1 MASYKDQNITFSPY
15 VQTIPVEEMA
25 KVGMFKQERYDQGVE
40 KIQQNIDNI
49 AGLDIVRPEDKQY
62 LQSKLNALG
71 SQLSTV
77 AGGDFSNFQLVN
89 SVNGM
94 TNQIVKDPRVMRD
107 VASSSAY
114 RKALETQEKVKGE
127 GKGSASN
134 DFIFNESVSAWM
146 NGGEDAKFNST
157 YRPYADYETKKRDII
172 KTLTAKVTGKS
183 IMYGPDGKLLDAMTY
198 EEVERIPAQKILTAL
213 KQGLN
218 PDEFQQLQID
228 GRYKY
233 SNVPKEQFVSDV
245 NSRFTTAYDKLAT
258 QKKNLYTGM
267 QMLNDPIKKQ
277 LVQNEINKL
286 STEMTN
292 VKQQY
297 ETTSESFLSGDVES
311 AKARLF
317 TNDWFNDSAN
327 VYAVNNVK
335 QEYKTNPALA
345 AQLTR
350 EGWARADARTQ
361 ATLDQA
367 AEFKKQ
373 DYKIEMLK
381 LRATDAALTEKQRVA
396 AAKEI
401 ENIYITKAKTR
412 KEEVPTDIIGEFQ
425 AQTKQL
431 ISNGSG
437 IRSSVLAMTSND
449 ITEYDTDNNGELSDV
464 EKNAKFDRMLE
475 MYSQKSTS
483 LSSPIK
489 ERITKYLENQEM
501 LDLTNRQV
509 QNATNYAISVN
520 PFEDQIGKGLLD
532 LEGTDTWTR
541 SAYNKN
547 NIVLGGNIVEGNQV
561 GEKYEYSPRE
571 VLTKFTE
578 FRNSPVPPINKDSL
592 DRPDKWTPNQIKEV
606 NRMTNGGD
614 AKLLQLYIAYRK
626 HNTGYQSSADKEYRD
641 AVGYYSDKS
650 KDISNNVKQYEE
662 KYNEDFAN
670 KLKETSIIN
679 QGVNIGVNT
688 VDGKSTQTFRN
699 KLTQLVVGLD
709 VGDSGITG
717 YNAKG
722 DEYTTVSTD
731 NLTSFIQQAASGFVT
746 RNSDGTSSV
755 TFVTEDGEKVER
767 IPLNN
772 DMGRSLFPEQ
782 YGVSSPQIREFDN
795 KILPQML
802 LNDKEVTMT
811 NVVTEDEDGNETIE
825 EVPTQE
831 PNNYWTTS
839 TDGNYV
845 TSPENSYFKQYK
857 FQNVKNLEVTG
868 NIVSSVDPKLAGN
881 NKVFTL
887 LLNVIDPNSGKTVMV
902 NANIGTLYSKGNI
915 LSTISQISDEV
926 ILGYLQDK
934 NDKIKEEEEKTA
946 MIDSFLNPTE
956 SNSKQ

>member
-25 KVGMFKQERYDQGVE
+25 KVGMFKQERYDQGVQ
-40 KIQQNIDNI
+40 KIQQSIDNI
-49 AGLDIVRPEDKQY
+49 AGLDIVRPEDKLY

-71 SQLSTV
+71 GQLSVV
-77 AGGDFSNFQLVN
+77 AGGDFSNFQMVN

-114 RKALETQEKVKGE
+114 RKALETQEKIKGE

-134 DFIFNESVSAWM
+134 DFIFNESVDAWM

-157 YRPYADYETKKRDII
+157 YRPYADYETKKREIV
-172 KTLTAKVTGKS
+172 KSLTAQVTGRS
-183 IMYGPDGKLLDAMTY
+183 VMYGPDNKLLDAMTY
-198 EEVERIPAQKILTAL
+198 EEVEQIPAQKILTAL
-213 KQGLN
+213 KQGLS

-233 SNVPKEQFVSDV
+233 ANVSKEQFVSDV
-245 NSRFTTAYDKLAT
+245 NSRFTTAYDRLAT

-267 QMLNDPIKKQ
+267 QMLDDPIKQ
-277 LVQNEINKL
+277 ELVQNEINRL

-327 VYAVNNVK
+327 VYAVKNVK

-345 AQLTR
+345 VQLQR

-367 AEFKKQ
+367 AAFKKQ

-381 LRATDAALTEKQRVA
+381 LQVASDKSTEKQKA
-396 AAKEI
+396 DAAKEL

-412 KEEVPTDIIGEFQ
+412 KEEVPTDIIENIRVQ
-425 AQTKQL
+425 SQQL
-431 ISNGSG
+431 MSNGSD
-437 IRSSVLAMTSND
+437 IRSSVLDMTAND
-449 ITEYDTDNNGELSDV
+449 IAEYDTDKNGELSDA

-509 QNATNYAISVN
+509 QVAEEYATSINPVSDYVGEELERLRTDPPNAFFRSNYD
-520 PFEDQIGKGLLD
+520 PE
-532 LEGTDTWTR
+532 ETM
-541 SAYNKN
+541 
-547 NIVLGGNIVEGNQV
+547 VLGSSVTADTT
-561 GEKYEYSPRE
+561 YEYSQKE
-571 VLTKFTE
+571 MLEKFIEFKNTTTKG
-578 FRNSPVPPINKDSL
+578 VNKYDI
-592 DRPDKWTPNQIKEV
+592 DYPEKWTPNQRKEV
-606 NRMTNGGD
+606 SRMTNGMD
-614 AKLLQLYIAYRK
+614 PRLLELWKFSKSEGMNQSPEARNLRSYIRK
-626 HNTGYQSSADKEYRD
+626 STNNIADKVQTR
-641 AVGYYSDKS
+641 A
-650 KDISNNVKQYEE
+650 I

-670 KLKETSIIN
+670 KLKETSTIN

-688 VDGKSTQTFRN
+688 VDAKSTQGFRN
-699 KLTQLVVGLD
+699 ALTQLVVGLD

-717 YNAKG
+717 YDANGAA
-722 DEYTTVSTD
+722 YTEVSTE
-731 NLTSFIQQAASGFVT
+731 NLTTFIQQAASGFVT

-755 TFVTEDGEKVER
+755 TFVTEEGERVEG
-767 IPLNN
+767 IPLNDDSLN
-772 DMGRSLFPEQ
+772 NLFPTQ
-782 YGVSSPQIREFDN
+782 ALQSSPQIREFDT
-795 KILPQML
+795 KILPQMM
-802 LNDKEVTMT
+802 LNDKEVTLT
-811 NVVTEDEDGNETIE
+811 DVVRRDKDGYETIE
-825 EVPTQE
+825 QVPTQA
-831 PNNYWTTS
+831 PNTYWTTS
-839 TDGNYV
+839 TDGEYN
-845 TSPENSYFKQYK
+845 TNPENAYFKQYK
-857 FQNVKNLEVTG
+857 FQNVKNFEVTG

-887 LLNVIDPNSGKTVMV
+887 KLNVIDPRTGKQVFLDTDFG
-902 NANIGTLYSKGNI
+902 NLYSKGNI
-915 LSTISQISDEV
+915 LKTISQISDEA
-926 ILGYLQDK
+926 IIGYLAKKSSDEK
-934 NDKIKEEEEKTA
+934 AAKEKSE
-946 MIDSFLNPTE
+946 MINSYLYPTE

>member
-25 KVGMFKQERYDQGVE
+25 KVGMFKQERYDQGVQ
-40 KIQQNIDNI
+40 KIQQSIDNI
-49 AGLDIVRPEDKQY
+49 AGLDIVRPEDKLY

-71 SQLSTV
+71 GQLSVV
-77 AGGDFSNFQLVN
+77 AGGDFSNFQMVN

-114 RKALETQEKVKGE
+114 RKALETQEKIKGE

-134 DFIFNESVSAWM
+134 DFIFNESVDAWM

-157 YRPYADYETKKRDII
+157 YRPYADYETKKREIV
-172 KTLTAKVTGKS
+172 KSLTAQVTGRS
-183 IMYGPDGKLLDAMTY
+183 VMYGPDGKLLDAMTY
-198 EEVERIPAQKILTAL
+198 EEVEQIPAQKILTAL
-213 KQGLN
+213 KQGLS

-233 SNVPKEQFVSDV
+233 ANVSKEQFVSDV
-245 NSRFTTAYDKLAT
+245 NSRFTTAYDRLAT

-267 QMLNDPIKKQ
+267 QMLDDPIKQ
-277 LVQNEINKL
+277 ELVQNEINRL

-327 VYAVNNVK
+327 VYAVKNVK

-345 AQLTR
+345 VQLQR

-367 AEFKKQ
+367 AAFKKQ

-381 LRATDAALTEKQRVA
+381 LQVASDKSTEKQKA
-396 AAKEI
+396 DAAKEL

-412 KEEVPTDIIGEFQ
+412 KEEVPTDIIENIRVQ
-425 AQTKQL
+425 SQQL
-431 ISNGSG
+431 MSNGSD
-437 IRSSVLAMTSND
+437 IRSSVLDMTAND
-449 ITEYDTDNNGELSDV
+449 IAEYDTDKNGELSDA

-509 QNATNYAISVN
+509 QVAEEYATSINPVSDYVGEELERLRTDPPNAFFRSNYD
-520 PFEDQIGKGLLD
+520 PE
-532 LEGTDTWTR
+532 ETM
-541 SAYNKN
+541 
-547 NIVLGGNIVEGNQV
+547 VLGSSVTADTT
-561 GEKYEYSPRE
+561 YEYSQKE
-571 VLTKFTE
+571 MLEKFIEFKNTTTKG
-578 FRNSPVPPINKDSL
+578 VNKYDI
-592 DRPDKWTPNQIKEV
+592 DYPEKWTPNQRKEV
-606 NRMTNGGD
+606 SRMTNGMD
-614 AKLLQLYIAYRK
+614 PRLLELWKFSKSEGMNQSPEARNLRSYIRK
-626 HNTGYQSSADKEYRD
+626 STNNIADKVQTR
-641 AVGYYSDKS
+641 A
-650 KDISNNVKQYEE
+650 I

-670 KLKETSIIN
+670 KLKETSTIN

-688 VDGKSTQTFRN
+688 VDAKSTQGFRN
-699 KLTQLVVGLD
+699 ALTQLVVGLD

-717 YNAKG
+717 YDANGAA
-722 DEYTTVSTD
+722 YTEVSTE
-731 NLTSFIQQAASGFVT
+731 NLTTFIQQAASGFVT

-755 TFVTEDGEKVER
+755 TFVTEEGERVEG
-767 IPLNN
+767 IPLNDDSLN
-772 DMGRSLFPEQ
+772 NLFPTQ
-782 YGVSSPQIREFDN
+782 ALQSSPQIREFDT
-795 KILPQML
+795 KILPQMM
-802 LNDKEVTMT
+802 LNDKEVTLT
-811 NVVTEDEDGNETIE
+811 DVVRRDKDGYETIE
-825 EVPTQE
+825 QVPTQA
-831 PNNYWTTS
+831 PNTYWTTS
-839 TDGNYV
+839 TDGEYN
-845 TSPENSYFKQYK
+845 TNPENAYFKQYK
-857 FQNVKNLEVTG
+857 FQNVKNFEVTG

-887 LLNVIDPNSGKTVMV
+887 KLNVIDPRTGKQVFLDTDFG
-902 NANIGTLYSKGNI
+902 NLYSKGNI
-915 LSTISQISDEV
+915 LKTISQISDEA
-926 ILGYLQDK
+926 IIGYLAKKSSDEK
-934 NDKIKEEEEKTA
+934 AAKEKSE
-946 MIDSFLNPTE
+946 MINSYLYPTE

>member
-25 KVGMFKQERYDQGVE
+25 KVGMFKQERYDQGVQ
-40 KIQQNIDNI
+40 KIQQSIDNI
-49 AGLDIVRPEDKQY
+49 AGLDIVRPEDKLY

-71 SQLSTV
+71 GQLSVV
-77 AGGDFSNFQLVN
+77 AGGDFSNFQMVN

-114 RKALETQEKVKGE
+114 RKALETQEKIKGE

-134 DFIFNESVSAWM
+134 DFIFNESVDAWM

-157 YRPYADYETKKRDII
+157 YRPYADYETKKREIV
-172 KTLTAKVTGKS
+172 KSLTAQVTGRS
-183 IMYGPDGKLLDAMTY
+183 VMYGPDNKLLDAMTY
-198 EEVERIPAQKILTAL
+198 EEVEQIPAQKILTAL
-213 KQGLN
+213 KQGLS

-233 SNVPKEQFVSDV
+233 ANVSKEQFVSDV
-245 NSRFTTAYDKLAT
+245 NSRFTTAYDRLAT

-267 QMLNDPIKKQ
+267 QMLDDPIKQ
-277 LVQNEINKL
+277 ELVQNEINRL

-327 VYAVNNVK
+327 VYAVKNVK

-345 AQLTR
+345 VQLQR

-367 AEFKKQ
+367 AAFKKQ

-381 LRATDAALTEKQRVA
+381 LQVASDKSTEKQKA
-396 AAKEI
+396 DAAKEL

-412 KEEVPTDIIGEFQ
+412 KEEVPTDIIENIRVQ
-425 AQTKQL
+425 SQQL
-431 ISNGSG
+431 MSNGSD
-437 IRSSVLAMTSND
+437 IRSSVLDMTAND
-449 ITEYDTDNNGELSDV
+449 IAEYDTDKNGELSDA

-509 QNATNYAISVN
+509 QVAEEYATSINPVSDYVGEELERLRTDPPNAFFRSNYD
-520 PFEDQIGKGLLD
+520 PE
-532 LEGTDTWTR
+532 ETM
-541 SAYNKN
+541 
-547 NIVLGGNIVEGNQV
+547 VLGSSVTADTT
-561 GEKYEYSPRE
+561 YEYSQKE
-571 VLTKFTE
+571 MLEKFIEFKNTTTKG
-578 FRNSPVPPINKDSL
+578 VNKYDI
-592 DRPDKWTPNQIKEV
+592 DYPEKWTPNQRKEV
-606 NRMTNGGD
+606 SRMTNGMD
-614 AKLLQLYIAYRK
+614 PRLLELWKFSKSEGMNQSPEARNLRSYIRK
-626 HNTGYQSSADKEYRD
+626 STNNIADKVQTR
-641 AVGYYSDKS
+641 A
-650 KDISNNVKQYEE
+650 I
-662 KYNEDFAN
+662 KYNEDLAN
-670 KLKETSIIN
+670 KLKETSTIN

-688 VDGKSTQTFRN
+688 VDAKSTQGFRN
-699 KLTQLVVGLD
+699 ALTQLVVGLD

-717 YNAKG
+717 YDAKG
-722 DEYTTVSTD
+722 AAYTEVSTE
-731 NLTSFIQQAASGFVT
+731 NLTTFIQQAASGFVT

-755 TFVTEDGEKVER
+755 TFVTEEGERVEG
-767 IPLNN
+767 IPLNDDSLN
-772 DMGRSLFPEQ
+772 NLFPTQ
-782 YGVSSPQIREFDN
+782 ALQSSPQIREFDT
-795 KILPQML
+795 KILPQMM
-802 LNDKEVTMT
+802 LNDKEVTLT
-811 NVVTEDEDGNETIE
+811 DVVRRDENGYETTEQ
-825 EVPTQE
+825 VPTQA
-831 PNNYWTTS
+831 PNTYWTTS
-839 TDGNYV
+839 TDGEYN
-845 TSPENSYFKQYK
+845 TNPENAYFKQYK
-857 FQNVKNLEVTG
+857 FQNVKNFEVTG

-887 LLNVIDPNSGKTVMV
+887 KLNVIDPRTGKQVFLDTDFG
-902 NANIGTLYSKGNI
+902 NLYSKGNI
-915 LSTISQISDEV
+915 LKTISQISDEA
-926 ILGYLQDK
+926 IIGYLAKKSSDEK
-934 NDKIKEEEEKTA
+934 AAKEKSE
-946 MIDSFLNPTE
+946 MINSYLYPTE

>member
-25 KVGMFKQERYDQGVE
+25 KVGMFKQERYDQGVQ
-40 KIQQNIDNI
+40 KIQQSIDNI
-49 AGLDIVRPEDKQY
+49 AGLDIVRPEDKLY

-71 SQLSTV
+71 GQLSVV
-77 AGGDFSNFQLVN
+77 AGGDFSNFQMVN

-114 RKALETQEKVKGE
+114 RKALETQEKIKGE

-134 DFIFNESVSAWM
+134 DFIFNESVDAWM

-157 YRPYADYETKKRDII
+157 YRPYADYETKKREIV
-172 KTLTAKVTGKS
+172 KSLTAQVTGRS
-183 IMYGPDGKLLDAMTY
+183 VMYGPDNKLLDAMTY
-198 EEVERIPAQKILTAL
+198 EEVEQIPAQKILTAL
-213 KQGLN
+213 KQGLS

-233 SNVPKEQFVSDV
+233 ANVSKEQFVSDV
-245 NSRFTTAYDKLAT
+245 NSRFTTAYDRLAT

-267 QMLNDPIKKQ
+267 QMLDDPIKQ
-277 LVQNEINKL
+277 ELVQNEINRL

-327 VYAVNNVK
+327 VYAVKNVK

-345 AQLTR
+345 VQLQR

-367 AEFKKQ
+367 AAFKKQ

-381 LRATDAALTEKQRVA
+381 LQVASDKSTEKQKA
-396 AAKEI
+396 DAAKEL

-412 KEEVPTDIIGEFQ
+412 KEEVPTDIIENIRVQ
-425 AQTKQL
+425 SQQL
-431 ISNGSG
+431 MSNGSD
-437 IRSSVLAMTSND
+437 IRSSVLDMTAND
-449 ITEYDTDNNGELSDV
+449 IAEYDTDKNGELSDA

-509 QNATNYAISVN
+509 QVAEEYATSINPVSDYVGEELERLRTDPPNAFFRSNYD
-520 PFEDQIGKGLLD
+520 PE
-532 LEGTDTWTR
+532 ETM
-541 SAYNKN
+541 
-547 NIVLGGNIVEGNQV
+547 VLGSSVTADTT
-561 GEKYEYSPRE
+561 YEYSQKE
-571 VLTKFTE
+571 MLEKFIEFKNTTTKG
-578 FRNSPVPPINKDSL
+578 VNKYDI
-592 DRPDKWTPNQIKEV
+592 DYPEKWTPNQRKEV
-606 NRMTNGGD
+606 SRMTNGMD
-614 AKLLQLYIAYRK
+614 PRLLELWKFSKSEGMNQSPEARNLRSYIRK
-626 HNTGYQSSADKEYRD
+626 STNNIADKVQTR
-641 AVGYYSDKS
+641 A
-650 KDISNNVKQYEE
+650 I
-662 KYNEDFAN
+662 KYNEDLAN
-670 KLKETSIIN
+670 KLKETSTIN

-688 VDGKSTQTFRN
+688 VDAKSTQGFRN
-699 KLTQLVVGLD
+699 ALTQLVVGLD

-717 YNAKG
+717 YDAKG
-722 DEYTTVSTD
+722 AAYTEVSTE
-731 NLTSFIQQAASGFVT
+731 NLTTFIQQAASGFVT

-755 TFVTEDGEKVER
+755 TFVTEEGERVEG
-767 IPLNN
+767 IPLNDDSLN
-772 DMGRSLFPEQ
+772 NLFPTQ
-782 YGVSSPQIREFDN
+782 ALQSSPQIREFDT
-795 KILPQML
+795 KILPQMM
-802 LNDKEVTMT
+802 LNDKEVTLT
-811 NVVTEDEDGNETIE
+811 DVVRRDENGYETTEQ
-825 EVPTQE
+825 VPTQA
-831 PNNYWTTS
+831 PNTYWTTS
-839 TDGNYV
+839 TDGKYK
-845 TSPENSYFKQYK
+845 TSPENAYFKQYK

-881 NKVFTL
+881 NKVFRLVLNTKADCKSCIKKRSPSKML
-887 LLNVIDPNSGKTVMV
+887 GLLNI
-902 NANIGTLYSKGNI
+902 
-915 LSTISQISDEV
+915 
-926 ILGYLQDK
+926 
-934 NDKIKEEEEKTA
+934 
-946 MIDSFLNPTE
+946 
-956 SNSKQ
+956 

>member
-25 KVGMFKQERYDQGVE
+25 KVGMFKQERYDQGVQ
-40 KIQQNIDNI
+40 KIQQSIDNI
-49 AGLDIVRPEDKQY
+49 AGLDIVRPEDKLY

-71 SQLSTV
+71 GQLSTV
-77 AGGDFSNFQLVN
+77 AGGDFSNFQMVN

-134 DFIFNESVSAWM
+134 DFIFNESVDAWM
-146 NGGEDAKFNST
+146 NGGEDAKFSST
-157 YRPYADYETKKRDII
+157 YRPYADYETKKRDIV
-172 KTLTAKVTGKS
+172 KSLTAQVTGKS
-183 IMYGPDGKLLDAMTY
+183 VMYGPDGKLLDAMTY
-198 EEVERIPAQKILTAL
+198 EEVEQIPAQKILTAL
-213 KQGLN
+213 KQGLS

-233 SNVPKEQFVSDV
+233 ANVSKEQFVGDV
-245 NSRFTTAYDKLAT
+245 NSRFTTAYDRLAT

-267 QMLNDPIKKQ
+267 QMLDDPIKQ
-277 LVQNEINKL
+277 ELVQNEINRL

-327 VYAVNNVK
+327 VYAVKNVK

-345 AQLTR
+345 VQLQR

-361 ATLDQA
+361 ATLNQA

-381 LRATDAALTEKQRVA
+381 LRATDAALTEKQRLA
-396 AAKEI
+396 AKKEI

-412 KEEVPTDIIGEFQ
+412 KGEVPTDIIGDIR
-425 AQTKQL
+425 AQSEQL
-431 ISNGSG
+431 ISNGG
-437 IRSSVLAMTSND
+437 DIRNSVLDMTAND
-449 ITEYDTDNNGELSDV
+449 IAEYDTDKNGELSDV

-509 QNATNYAISVN
+509 QVAEEYATSIN
-520 PFEDQIGKGLLD
+520 PVSDYVGEE
-532 LEGTDTWTR
+532 LERLRTDPPNKFFR
-541 SAYNKN
+541 SGYDPEETM
-547 NIVLGGNIVEGNQV
+547 VLGSSVTADAR
-561 GEKYEYSPRE
+561 YEYSQKE
-571 VLTKFTE
+571 MLEKFIE
-578 FRNSPVPPINKDSL
+578 FRNGNTGVNKYEINY
-592 DRPDKWTPNQIKEV
+592 PEKWTPNQRKGV
-606 NRMTNGGD
+606 SNMTNGMD
-614 AKLLQLYIAYRK
+614 PRLLELWKFSKSEGMNQSKEARSMRSYIR
-626 HNTGYQSSADKEYRD
+626 QSTSKIADKVQQR
-641 AVGYYSDKS
+641 AV
-650 KDISNNVKQYEE
+650 
-662 KYNEDFAN
+662 KYNEDLAT
-670 KLKETSIIN
+670 KLKETSTIN

-688 VDGKSTQTFRN
+688 VDAKSTQGFRN
-699 KLTQLVVGLD
+699 ALTQLVVGLD

-717 YNAKG
+717 YDAKG
-722 DEYTTVSTD
+722 AEYTEVSTN
-731 NLTSFIQQAASGFVT
+731 NLTTFIQQAASGFVT

-755 TFVTEDGEKVER
+755 TFVTSDGEKVEG
-767 IPLNN
+767 IPLNDDSLN
-772 DMGRSLFPEQ
+772 NLFPTQ
-782 YGVSSPQIREFDN
+782 ALQSSPQIREFDT
-795 KILPQML
+795 KILPQMM
-802 LNDKEVTMT
+802 LNDKEVTLT
-811 NVVTEDEDGNETIE
+811 DVVRRDEDGYETIE
-825 EVPTQE
+825 QVPTQA
-831 PNNYWTTS
+831 PNTYWTTS
-839 TDGNYV
+839 TDGEYN
-845 TSPENSYFKQYK
+845 TNPENAYFKQYK
-857 FQNVKNLEVTG
+857 FQNVKNFEVTG

-887 LLNVIDPNSGKTVMV
+887 KLNVIDPRTGKQVFLDTDFG
-902 NANIGTLYSKGNI
+902 NLYSKGNI
-915 LSTISQISDEV
+915 LKTISQISDEA
-926 ILGYLQDK
+926 IIGYLAKKSSDEK
-934 NDKIKEEEEKTA
+934 AAKEKSE
-946 MIDSFLNPTE
+946 MINSYLYPTE

>member
-25 KVGMFKQERYDQGVE
+25 KVGMFKQERYDQGVQ
-40 KIQQNIDNI
+40 KIQQSIDNI
-49 AGLDIVRPEDKQY
+49 AGLDIVRPEDKLY

-71 SQLSTV
+71 GQLSTV
-77 AGGDFSNFQLVN
+77 AGGDFSNFQMVN

-114 RKALETQEKVKGE
+114 RKALETQKKIKGE

-134 DFIFNESVSAWM
+134 DMLFNESVNAWM
-146 NGGEDAKFNST
+146 NGGEDASFNST
-157 YRPYADYETKKRDII
+157 YRPYADYETKKREIV
-172 KTLTAKVTGKS
+172 KSLTAQVTGRS
-183 IMYGPDGKLLDAMTY
+183 VMYGPDNKLLDAMTY
-198 EEVERIPAQKILTAL
+198 EEVEQIPAQKILTAL
-213 KQGLN
+213 KQGLS

-233 SNVPKEQFVSDV
+233 ANVSKEQFVSDV
-245 NSRFTTAYDKLAT
+245 NSRFTTAYDRLAT

-267 QMLNDPIKKQ
+267 QMLDDPIKQ
-277 LVQNEINKL
+277 ELVQNEINRL

-327 VYAVNNVK
+327 VYAVKNVK

-345 AQLTR
+345 VQLQR

-381 LRATDAALTEKQRVA
+381 LRATDAALTEKQRLA

-412 KEEVPTDIIGEFQ
+412 KGEVTTDIIGDIR
-425 AQTKQL
+425 AQSQQL
-431 ISNGSG
+431 MSNGSD
-437 IRSSVLAMTSND
+437 IRSSVLDMTAND
-449 ITEYDTDNNGELSDV
+449 IAEYDTDKNGELSDV

-509 QNATNYAISVN
+509 QVAEEYATSINPVSDYVGEELERLRTNPPNPFFRTNYDPEDTMVLKSSTN
-520 PFEDQIGKGLLD
+520 PDI
-532 LEGTDTWTR
+532 R
-541 SAYNKN
+541 
-547 NIVLGGNIVEGNQV
+547 
-561 GEKYEYSPRE
+561 YEYSQKE
-571 VLTKFTE
+571 MLEKFIE
-578 FRNSPVPPINKDSL
+578 FRNTTTKGVNKYDVGY
-592 DRPDKWTPNQIKEV
+592 PEKWTPNQRKEV
-606 NRMTNGGD
+606 SRMTNGMD
-614 AKLLQLYIAYRK
+614 PRLLELWKMSRSEGMNQSKEARSLRSYIR
-626 HNTGYQSSADKEYRD
+626 QSSNKIAEKVQTR
-641 AVGYYSDKS
+641 A
-650 KDISNNVKQYEE
+650 I

-670 KLKETSIIN
+670 KLKETSTIN

-688 VDGKSTQTFRN
+688 VDAKSTQGFRN
-699 KLTQLVVGLD
+699 ALTQLVVGLD

-717 YNAKG
+717 YDAKG
-722 DEYTTVSTD
+722 AEYTEVSTD
-731 NLTSFIQQAASGFVT
+731 NLTTFIQQAASGFVT

-755 TFVTEDGEKVER
+755 TFVTEEGERVEG
-767 IPLNN
+767 IPLNDDSLN
-772 DMGRSLFPEQ
+772 NLFPTQ
-782 YGVSSPQIREFDN
+782 ALQSSPQIREFDT
-795 KILPQML
+795 KILPQMM
-802 LNDKEVTMT
+802 LNDKEVTLT
-811 NVVTEDEDGNETIE
+811 DVVRRDEDGYETTE
-825 EVPTQE
+825 QVPTQA
-831 PNNYWTTS
+831 PNTYWTTS
-839 TDGNYV
+839 TDGEYN
-845 TSPENSYFKQYK
+845 TNPENAYFKQYK
-857 FQNVKNLEVTG
+857 FQNVKNFEVTG

-887 LLNVIDPNSGKTVMV
+887 KLNVIDPRTGKQVFLDTDFG
-902 NANIGTLYSKGNI
+902 NLYSKGNI
-915 LSTISQISDEV
+915 LKTISQISDEA
-926 ILGYLQDK
+926 IIGYLAKKSSDEK
-934 NDKIKEEEEKTA
+934 AAKEKSE
-946 MIDSFLNPTE
+946 MINSYLYPTE

>member
-25 KVGMFKQERYDQGVE
+25 KVGMFKQERYDQGVQ
-40 KIQQNIDNI
+40 KIQQSIDNI
-49 AGLDIVRPEDKQY
+49 AGLDIVRPEDKLY

-71 SQLSTV
+71 GQLSTV
-77 AGGDFSNFQLVN
+77 AGGDFSNFQMVN

-134 DFIFNESVSAWM
+134 DFIFNESVDAWM
-146 NGGEDAKFNST
+146 NGGEDAKFSST
-157 YRPYADYETKKRDII
+157 YRPYADYETKKRDIV
-172 KTLTAKVTGKS
+172 KSLTAQVTGKS
-183 IMYGPDGKLLDAMTY
+183 VMYGPDGKLLDAMTY
-198 EEVERIPAQKILTAL
+198 EEVEQIPAQKILTAL
-213 KQGLN
+213 KQGLS

-233 SNVPKEQFVSDV
+233 ANVSKEQFVGDV
-245 NSRFTTAYDKLAT
+245 NSRFTTAYDRLAT

-267 QMLNDPIKKQ
+267 QMLDDPIKQ
-277 LVQNEINKL
+277 ELVQNEINRL

-327 VYAVNNVK
+327 VYAVKNVK

-345 AQLTR
+345 VQLQR

-361 ATLDQA
+361 ATLNQA

-373 DYKIEMLK
+373 DQRIEMLK
-381 LRATDAALTEKQRVA
+381 LQIASDKSTEKQRLA
-396 AAKEI
+396 AKKEI

-412 KEEVPTDIIGEFQ
+412 KGEVPTDIIGDIR
-425 AQTKQL
+425 AQSEQL
-431 ISNGSG
+431 ISNGG
-437 IRSSVLAMTSND
+437 DIRNSVLDMTAND
-449 ITEYDTDNNGELSDV
+449 IAEYDTDKNGELSDV

-509 QNATNYAISVN
+509 QVAEEYATSIN
-520 PFEDQIGKGLLD
+520 PVSDYVGEE
-532 LEGTDTWTR
+532 LERLRTDPPNKFFR
-541 SAYNKN
+541 SGYDPEETM
-547 NIVLGGNIVEGNQV
+547 VLGSSVTADTT
-561 GEKYEYSPRE
+561 YEYSQRE
-571 VLTKFTE
+571 MLEKFIE
-578 FRNSPVPPINKDSL
+578 FRNTTTKGVNKYDV
-592 DRPDKWTPNQIKEV
+592 DYPEKWTPNQRKEV
-606 NRMTNGGD
+606 SRMTNGMD
-614 AKLLQLYIAYRK
+614 PRLLELWKMSRSEGMNQSKEARSLRSYIR
-626 HNTGYQSSADKEYRD
+626 QSSNNIADKVQTR
-641 AVGYYSDKS
+641 A
-650 KDISNNVKQYEE
+650 I
-662 KYNEDFAN
+662 KYNEDLAN
-670 KLKETSIIN
+670 KLKETSTIN

-688 VDGKSTQTFRN
+688 VDAKSTQGFRN
-699 KLTQLVVGLD
+699 ALTQLVVGLD

-717 YNAKG
+717 YGADG
-722 DEYTTVSTD
+722 AAYTEVSTQ
-731 NLTSFIQQAASGFVT
+731 NLTTFIQQAASGFVT

-755 TFVTEDGEKVER
+755 TFVTEEGERVEG
-767 IPLNN
+767 IPLNDDSLN
-772 DMGRSLFPEQ
+772 NLFPTQ
-782 YGVSSPQIREFDN
+782 ALQSSPQIREFDT
-795 KILPQML
+795 KILPQMM
-802 LNDKEVTMT
+802 LNDKEVTLT
-811 NVVTEDEDGNETIE
+811 DVVRRDENGYETTEQ
-825 EVPTQE
+825 VPTQA
-831 PNNYWTTS
+831 PNTYWTTS
-839 TDGNYV
+839 TDGEYK
-845 TSPENSYFKQYK
+845 TSAENAYFKQYK

-881 NKVFTL
+881 NKVFRL
-887 LLNVIDPNSGKTVMV
+887 VLNVVDPNSGKTVMV
-902 NANIGTLYSKGNI
+902 DTHIGGDLLYSKGNI
-915 LSTISQISDEV
+915 LKTISQISDEA
-926 ILGYLQDK
+926 IIGYLVDK
-934 NDKIKEEEEKTA
+934 QKKSIANDERTA
-946 MIDSFLNPTE
+946 MIDSFFNPTE